1 MQMAI
6 MTRHRKIWLAAA
18 IALLAAV
25 AGGILIGLLPL
36 FPSKIVAGGLAA
48 IILTGVFLAMTPRWR
63 MLDYMQRDSRLVNW
77 YWGGSFGGG
86 LGLVLAII
94 LGGVRSPL
102 FAGAALV
109 WLLQCAG
116 YVLGRVRWWLAHRST
131 AA

>member
-6 MTRHRKIWLAAA
+6 MTRRRKIWLAAG
-18 IALLAAV
+18 IALLATV
-25 AGGILIGLLPL
+25 AGGILIGLMPRYL
-36 FPSKIVAGGLAA
+36 SKGAAGGLAA
-48 IILTGVFLAMTPRWR
+48 IILVGVFLAMTPRWR
-63 MLDYMQRDSRLVNW
+63 MLDYMQRDSRLVSW

-109 WLLQCAG
+109 WLLQCTG
-116 YVLGRVRWWLAHRST
+116 YVLVRVRWWFAHRST